1 LVFFVFHFITCTIA
15 TYFVLIK
22 TFIVDA
28 DALMAH
34 EKSYYMTVTAINK
47 VGLQSY
53 SFSGPISIDV
63 TPPISGK
70 VVDLHTT
77 YRIDVNDNTA
87 TVQMN
92 AKACATDA
100 GIVK

>member
-1 LVFFVFHFITCTIA
+1 
-15 TYFVLIK
+15 VLIK

-63 TPPISGK
+63 TRK
-70 VVDLHTT
+70 V
-77 YRIDVNDNTA
+77 YDNEAMTL
-87 TVQMN
+87 T
-92 AKACATDA
+92 
-100 GIVK
+100 